1 MKRLTGV
8 SAALVLALV
17 LAAAAGSALA
27 ENPHNPG
34 PSPGNSGNAPGQQ
47 KKDQDPAATT
57 TTTAATP
64 AAQPAQA
71 GPGKSDSAPGQ
82 QKKSTAQTAT
92 TQKQSPATDA
102 KSSHTAADGSKQYG
116 NGKSAL
122 QIAKQTKSS
131 ITINDLSEPGNSGK
145 HKVTIC
151 HNGHLITVDVHA
163 LKAHARHLGGSD
175 VIPATSA
182 AQCNT
187 AASTPQGTTQ
197 TQSAVCGSVTTT
209 STSTKVQ
216 RGHAYGRLKHGKPL
230 HTKTVTKTETTPT
243 GQVCTSST
251 GQNSTVVSS
260 IVTIFGASGNG
271 SSGTT
276 GGANGSSTSGV
287 SGGTAGSGVGAG
299 AAGGVAGISATLGS
313 NQPRG
318 GVLGIAATRVKG
330 ALPFTGL
337 ALWLPLLIGASLL
350 IGGVALVRRS
360 RELAHRDLR

>member
-8 SAALVLALV
+8 WLALVLALV
-17 LAAAAGSALA
+17 FTATAGSALA
-27 ENPHNPG
+27 ENPRNPG
-34 PSPGNSGNAPGQQ
+34 TSPGNSGNAPGQQ
-47 KKDQDPAATT
+47 KKDEAPATT

-82 QKKSTAQTAT
+82 EKKSTAPTAT
-92 TQKQSPATDA
+92 TQSASA
-102 KSSHTAADGSKQYG
+102 KASHTAADGSKQYG

-122 QIAKQTKSS
+122 QIAQQTKSS
-131 ITINDLSEPGNSGK
+131 ITIDDLSEPGNSGK

-163 LKAHARHLGGSD
+163 LQAHARHLDGSD

-182 AQCNT
+182 DQCRTAQSG
-187 AASTPQGTTQ
+187 ATQ

-216 RGHAYGRLKHGKPL
+216 RGNAYGRLKHGRPL
-230 HTKTVTKTETTPT
+230 HTTTVTKTQTTPT

-251 GQNSTVVSS
+251 GQSSAVVSS
-260 IVTIFGASGNG
+260 IVTILGSSGNG
-271 SSGTT
+271 SSTP
-276 GGANGSSTSGV
+276 GV
-287 SGGTAGSGVGAG
+287 AGVTAGSGAGAG
-299 AAGGVAGISATLGS
+299 EAGGVEGISATLGS

-330 ALPFTGL
+330 ALPFTGFS
-337 ALWLPLLIGASLL
+337 LWIAVLVGAGLL
-350 IGGVALVRRS
+350 IGGTALVSRS
-360 RELAHRDLR
+360 RGLNSAT